1 MLLDQQSENKSVF
14 QTHQGL
20 HRMEHLHFGPTVA
33 IGIFHGEVCKAFGG
47 LAGYQHPQQLSGIQ
61 QGLTKSL

>member
-14 QTHQGL
+14 QTNQGL

-33 IGIFHGEVCKAFGG
+33 FGIFHGEVCKAFGG